1 MLAEII
7 TIGDEILIGQ
17 IVDTNSAFISKQLNK
32 IGVQV
37 YQITSIQDDREH
49 ILTTFKEASQRANL
63 VLVTGGL
70 GPTKDDITKQCFCEF
85 FEDILVEDIAT
96 KKNIEHLFEKYFQ
109 KVPTEMNLA
118 QALVPSK
125 ATVLLNENGTA
136 PGMWMEKDGVVFV
149 SMPGVP
155 YEMKHLL
162 AEKVLPKVVKH
173 FKRPYIYHKTL
184 LTYGMGESS
193 IAERIAIW
201 ENNLPKHIKL
211 AYLPSLGK
219 VRLRLSSKNTDEI
232 VLKTEVDTFMEELRQ
247 QLQDIAIGFEEETS
261 VIDKIGGILKEKGLT
276 LSLAESCTGGAIAE
290 EITQHPGVSSFYRGS
305 IIPYATELKTSILGV
320 DANLIQKYNVVS
332 LPVAEAMALQVN
344 RLFNSDFAIAT
355 TGIAGP
361 TKGDGEDE
369 VGTVCIA
376 IAGPNGVVSE
386 KFLFGKVRERV
397 IGKSVTKSLEM
408 LLKEISKK

>member
-17 IVDTNSAFISKQLNK
+17 IVDTNSAFISQQLNK

-37 YQITSIQDDREH
+37 HQITSIQDDREH
-49 ILTTFKEASQRANL
+49 ILSTFKDASKRADL

-85 FEDILVEDIAT
+85 FEDTLVEDAVT
-96 KKNIEHLFEKYFQ
+96 KKHIQYLFDKYFQ
-109 KVPTEMNLA
+109 KTPTQMNLD

-125 ATVLLNENGTA
+125 ATILLNEHGTA

-155 YEMKHLL
+155 YEMKYLL
-162 AEKVLPKVVKH
+162 IEKVFPKVIEH
-173 FKRPYIYHKTL
+173 FQRPFIYHKTL
-184 LTYGMGESS
+184 LTYGLGESA
-193 IAERIAIW
+193 IAERIEEW
-201 ENNLPKHIKL
+201 EDGLPKHIKL
-211 AYLPSLGK
+211 AYLPSMGR
-219 VRLRLSSKNTDEI
+219 VRLRLSSKSNDEVKVKEDVDI
-232 VLKTEVDTFMEELRQ
+232 LMDELVEKLK
-247 QLQDIAIGFEEETS
+247 DIAIGFEEETS
-261 VIDKIGGILKEKGLT
+261 VVDRIGSLLIKQGKT

-290 EITQHPGVSSFYRGS
+290 EITQLAGVSSFYRGS

-320 DANLIQKYNVVS
+320 DAALIKKHNVVS
-332 LPVAEAMALQVN
+332 IPVAEAMAIQSTKI
-344 RLFNSDFAIAT
+344 FKSDYAVAT

-361 TKGDGEDE
+361 TKGDGDAE

-376 IAGPNGVVSE
+376 IAGPSGVVSE
-386 KFLFGKVRERV
+386 KFLFGKARERV
-397 IGKSVTKSLEM
+397 IRKSVNKAFEM
-408 LLKEISKK
+408 LLKEISKN